1 MLGYLSFTL
10 KKLSVLKSL
19 HEKIASQFWFKPIGL
34 NKSLSVF
41 ILFVTAISI
50 TGNTL
55 VRSEQ
60 LSDWAASDRIDS
72 SRISS
77 FPQRMRLIFWPRK
90 VNNEWRSPGISVK
103 EGCFPTTSRLQD
115 ADQAHSIKSRPL
127 LSVLISFLAKSSD
140 PAELITAGNQLI
152 FLTAT
157 ATTLMIVFSF
167 GAAGYWL
174 EGAVAALGGGLSA
187 AYLVRSSIGRI
198 DTDQMNLGFMYFI
211 VGILLLAGRINSK
224 SSSFV
229 LCVAA
234 GLVANLFMWWYG
246 KPQLILMLT
255 FILAWLLICLHRNF
269 LHLILCISAFLFM
282 SGVEVFNP
290 FSSIYFKEIIE
301 ASHFKFPNTYQTITE
316 VKAVSFY
323 EILSNIGGSV
333 EMGIVCL
340 SGFAFFF
347 ARHPVISIAYAPL
360 IGFALLNFIIGNRAI
375 FYSAPIMWFGFAF
388 FSTSICRF
396 ILFRTVTKLKKSNID
411 QLGSIIGA
419 ALALLIVWVNSPT
432 DYTPRQSF
440 PTPVLKGLASLKSS
454 ATTTNSVV
462 ATWWDYGFASALL
475 NDLPTLHDGASSATP
490 STHFVAKALLS
501 QNQTDLIGILKFLST
516 RGHIGISLEKTNA
529 GLKAK
534 FEDARK
540 TESPEIYLVVT
551 NQMVGWMGS
560 ISQIGNW
567 DIERGEPILLRGN
580 ATGPVVNYQPLN
592 CRLKGFPRK
601 SNVQVICSILNEG

>member
-10 KKLSVLKSL
+10 KKLSVLKSI
-19 HEKIASQFWFKPIGL
+19 HENIASQFWFKPIGL

-41 ILFVTAISI
+41 ILLVTAISI

-77 FPQRMRLIFWPRK
+77 FSTADAPYFLGHAKSIMNGEKPRDFS
-90 VNNEWRSPGISVK
+90 E
-103 EGCFPTTSRLQD
+103 SRLFPNNVTSPQD

-246 KPQLILMLT
+246 KPQLILILT

-269 LHLILCISAFLFM
+269 LHLILCIAAFLFM

-290 FSSIYFKEIIE
+290 FSSLYFKEIIE

-316 VKAVSFY
+316 VKAVSFHDPFQY
-323 EILSNIGGSV
+323 RR
-333 EMGIVCL
+333 VC
-340 SGFAFFF
+340 
-347 ARHPVISIAYAPL
+347 
-360 IGFALLNFIIGNRAI
+360 
-375 FYSAPIMWFGFAF
+375 
-388 FSTSICRF
+388 
-396 ILFRTVTKLKKSNID
+396 
-411 QLGSIIGA
+411 
-419 ALALLIVWVNSPT
+419 
-432 DYTPRQSF
+432 
-440 PTPVLKGLASLKSS
+440 
-454 ATTTNSVV
+454 
-462 ATWWDYGFASALL
+462 
-475 NDLPTLHDGASSATP
+475 
-490 STHFVAKALLS
+490 
-501 QNQTDLIGILKFLST
+501 
-516 RGHIGISLEKTNA
+516 
-529 GLKAK
+529 
-534 FEDARK
+534 
-540 TESPEIYLVVT
+540 
-551 NQMVGWMGS
+551 
-560 ISQIGNW
+560 
-567 DIERGEPILLRGN
+567 
-580 ATGPVVNYQPLN
+580 
-592 CRLKGFPRK
+592 
-601 SNVQVICSILNEG
+601 